1 MKDIEMYEAVLGF
14 FLTMTITLIKNLI
27 LDKKIVTDAIL
38 VGAIGW
44 ASHFAARKILKTKF
58 KEENKD

>member
-1 MKDIEMYEAVLGF
+1 MKDIELYEAMLGF
-14 FLTMTITLIKNLI
+14 FLTMTITLFKNYM
-27 LDKKIVTDAIL
+27 LDKKNVSNVIF

-58 KEENKD
+58 KEDNNL

>member
-1 MKDIEMYEAVLGF
+1 MKDIELYEAMLGF
-14 FLTMTITLIKNLI
+14 FLTMMITLLKNYI
-27 LDKKIVTDAIL
+27 LDKKNVSDVIF

-58 KEENKD
+58 KKDNNL

>member
-1 MKDIEMYEAVLGF
+1 MKDIELYEAMLGF
-14 FLTMTITLIKNLI
+14 FLTMIITLFKNYM
-27 LDKKIVTDAIL
+27 LDKKNVSNVIF

-58 KEENKD
+58 KEDNNL